1 MKNRTPIFYSLFFVL
16 TLVIACDEEDAPPV
30 FQVKDFETTIEENP
44 SNGFVIGKLEATT
57 NKGTLTFTLTEES
70 VPGALELDAAKA
82 ELKVKDKSKFDFE
95 TTTKL
100 TAKVNV
106 SNANVAKTINIVV
119 NIKDVP
125 EQVAPLETLISK
137 FNPIIDASIYPID
150 FTIGYKFKVTETN
163 IVVNSLGCAPATDG
177 EYTVTLYAND
187 TEQILATAK
196 VKAVGTSETKV
207 KFFYTDLSTK
217 INLEKDKT
225 YTVGYF
231 QPKNQKFFLIQNT
244 ILNDQKLIPG
254 LTILGGFY
262 ADGNSI
268 PNTEISFMIAADIKY
283 LPVVGVVTDHSLS
296 HQAFT
301 SSESPAGDSE
311 LIFILIRVPLIMKR
325 ENTIL
330 LNALPNL

>member
-106 SNANVAKTINIVV
+106 SNANVVKTINVVV

-125 EQVAPLETLISK
+125 EPIAPLETLMSK
-137 FNPIIDASIYPID
+137 FNTVFDDILDEELDYTLGCA
-150 FTIGYKFKVTETN
+150 FKVTENN

-196 VKAVGTSETKV
+196 VQAVGTSETKV
-207 KFFYTDLSTK
+207 KFFYTDLSIK
-217 INLEKDKT
+217 ISLEKDKT
-225 YTVGYF
+225 YTVGYY
-231 QPKNQKFFLIQNT
+231 QPKNKKFFIIANSV
-244 ILNDQKLIPG
+244 LNDQKSITG
-254 LTILGGFY
+254 INILGGFS
-262 ADGNSI
+262 ALGNFI
-268 PNTEISFMIAADIKY
+268 PKNEIGLVVGADIKFY
-283 LPVVGVVTDHSLS
+283 K
-296 HQAFT
+296 
-301 SSESPAGDSE
+301 EE
-311 LIFILIRVPLIMKR
+311 
-325 ENTIL
+325 
-330 LNALPNL
+330 